1 MSEIKTDI
9 EYGEIKGEIKELYDG
24 KASSIIVKL
33 NNVPYAKEKI
43 GQKINLL
50 LTKYVKNKEI
60 RTDTDDNSY
69 VKLPNG
75 GKYDEWGLGKW
86 SLYWYEKEKQKK
98 QQQKEKGKGIELY
111 NENEIEVHMTT
122 DNPLGSDELAKIA
135 TEIKNEIKNVLE
147 EEKSSK

>member
-9 EYGEIKGEIKELYDG
+9 EYGKIKGEIKESWDG
-24 KASSIIVKL
+24 KNYNIKVKL
-33 NNVPYAKEKI
+33 DNVPYAKEEI
-43 GQKINLL
+43 GKRINLL
-50 LTKYVKNKEI
+50 LTKYVENKEI
-60 RTDTDDNSY
+60 RTGTDDNSY

-75 GKYDEWGLGKW
+75 GKYHLPRPHSS
-86 SLYWYEKEKQKK
+86 SLYWYEKEKQKE

-111 NENEIEVHMTT
+111 NENEIEVDIPI

-135 TEIKNEIKNVLE
+135 TEIKNVLE